1 MDPTAA
7 ATPVLPQ
14 SGTMAEAL
22 KGFTLIGGD
31 WVLWIL
37 VFASVLSVTVMI
49 ERLIYFWRNRTP
61 VERFIEPFAERLNRG
76 DIKGAAALAD
86 VTKGAEARIAKV
98 ALANFD
104 EGEQAV
110 EQMMA
115 SRKVT
120 ERLRFERYLMV
131 NASGSPTYPNPI
143 TPTVAWSE
151 ASRCFKSSP
160 LLMSLGPPAFP
171 CSRSAPVCLKNVA
184 ARNRRVF
191 ALRPSIRGF
200 LRRPRTL
207 IASESA
213 ELVDFGAPWRS
224 TELTGRR
231 RCTAKRPSGSSV
243 PRSGSA
249 RMAR

>member
-7 ATPVLPQ
+7 ATPVLPH

-37 VFASVLSVTVMI
+37 IFASVLSVTVMI

-76 DIKGAAALAD
+76 DINGAAALAD

-120 ERLRFERYLMV
+120 ERLRFERYLMILGTMGN
-131 NASGSPTYPNPI
+131 NAPFFGLFGTVLGIIKAFHELGQAGNNATGATGVMSGI
-143 TPTVAWSE
+143 SE
-151 ASRCFKSSP
+151 ALVATAMG
-160 LLMSLGPPAFP
+160 LLVAIPAVIAYNYF
-171 CSRSAPVCLKNVA
+171 SKKVKEFAANAETVERIILAHLKGNPHVEP
-184 ARNRRVF
+184 RVR
-191 ALRPSIRGF
+191 AVREN
-200 LRRPRTL
+200 
-207 IASESA
+207 A
-213 ELVDFGAPWRS
+213 
-224 TELTGRR
+224 
-231 RCTAKRPSGSSV
+231 
-243 PRSGSA
+243 
-249 RMAR
+249 

>member
-7 ATPVLPQ
+7 ATPVLPH

-37 VFASVLSVTVMI
+37 IFASVLSVTVMI

-76 DIKGAAALAD
+76 DINGAAALAD

-98 ALANFD
+98 ALANFN

-115 SRKVT
+115 SRKVA
-120 ERLRFERYLMV
+120 ERLRFERYLMILGTMGN
-131 NASGSPTYPNPI
+131 NAPFLGLFGTVLGIIKAFHELGQAGNNAAGATTVMSGI
-143 TPTVAWSE
+143 SE
-151 ASRCFKSSP
+151 ALVATAMGLLVAIPAVIAYNYFSKKVKEFAANAETVERIILAHLRASP
-160 LLMSLGPPAFP
+160 HVEP
-171 CSRSAPVCLKNVA
+171 
-184 ARNRRVF
+184 RVR
-191 ALRPSIRGF
+191 AVREN
-200 LRRPRTL
+200 
-207 IASESA
+207 A
-213 ELVDFGAPWRS
+213 
-224 TELTGRR
+224 
-231 RCTAKRPSGSSV
+231 
-243 PRSGSA
+243 
-249 RMAR
+249 

>member
-7 ATPVLPQ
+7 ATPVLPH

-37 VFASVLSVTVMI
+37 IFASVLSVTVMI

-76 DIKGAAALAD
+76 DINGAAALAD

-98 ALANFD
+98 ALANFN

-115 SRKVT
+115 SRKVA
-120 ERLRFERYLMV
+120 ERLRFERYLMILGTMGN
-131 NASGSPTYPNPI
+131 NAPFFGLFGTVLGIIKAFHELGQAGNNAAGATTVMSGI
-143 TPTVAWSE
+143 SE
-151 ASRCFKSSP
+151 ALVATAMGLLVAIPAVIAYNYFSKKVKEFAANAETVERIILAHLRASP
-160 LLMSLGPPAFP
+160 HVEP
-171 CSRSAPVCLKNVA
+171 
-184 ARNRRVF
+184 RVR
-191 ALRPSIRGF
+191 AVREN
-200 LRRPRTL
+200 
-207 IASESA
+207 A
-213 ELVDFGAPWRS
+213 
-224 TELTGRR
+224 
-231 RCTAKRPSGSSV
+231 
-243 PRSGSA
+243 
-249 RMAR
+249 

>member
-7 ATPVLPQ
+7 ATPVLPH

-37 VFASVLSVTVMI
+37 VFASILSVTVMI

-61 VERFIEPFAERLNRG
+61 VERFIEPFAERLNRD
-76 DIKGAAALAD
+76 DINGAAALAE

-98 ALANFD
+98 ALANFN

-120 ERLRFERYLMV
+120 ERLRFERYLMILGTMGN
-131 NASGSPTYPNPI
+131 NAPFFGLFGTVLGIIKAFHELGQAGNNAAGATTVMSGI
-143 TPTVAWSE
+143 SE
-151 ASRCFKSSP
+151 ALVATAMG
-160 LLMSLGPPAFP
+160 LLVAIPAVIAYNYFIKK
-171 CSRSAPVCLKNVA
+171 VKEFA
-184 ARNRRVF
+184 AN
-191 ALRPSIRGF
+191 A
-200 LRRPRTL
+200 
-207 IASESA
+207 
-213 ELVDFGAPWRS
+213 
-224 TELTGRR
+224 
-231 RCTAKRPSGSSV
+231 
-243 PRSGSA
+243 
-249 RMAR
+249 

>member
-14 SGTMAEAL
+14 SSTMAEAL

-86 VTKGAEARIAKV
+86 VTKGAEARIARV
-98 ALANFD
+98 ALSNFD

-120 ERLRFERYLMV
+120 ERLRFESYLMILGTMGN
-131 NASGSPTYPNPI
+131 NAPFFGLFGTVLGIIKAFHELGQAGNNAAGATTVMSGI
-143 TPTVAWSE
+143 SE
-151 ASRCFKSSP
+151 ALVATAMGLLVAIPAVIAYNYFIKKVKEFAANAETVERIILAHLKASPHVESRV
-160 LLMSLGPPAFP
+160 
-171 CSRSAPVCLKNVA
+171 R
-184 ARNRRVF
+184 
-191 ALRPSIRGF
+191 ALREN
-200 LRRPRTL
+200 
-207 IASESA
+207 A
-213 ELVDFGAPWRS
+213 
-224 TELTGRR
+224 
-231 RCTAKRPSGSSV
+231 
-243 PRSGSA
+243 
-249 RMAR
+249 

>member
-7 ATPVLPQ
+7 ATPVLPH

-37 VFASVLSVTVMI
+37 IFASVLSVTVMI

-76 DIKGAAALAD
+76 DINGAAALAD

-98 ALANFD
+98 ALANFN

-115 SRKVT
+115 SRKVA
-120 ERLRFERYLMV
+120 ERLRFERYLMILGTMGN
-131 NASGSPTYPNPI
+131 NAPFFGLFGTVLGIIKAFHELGQAGNNAAGATTVMSGI
-143 TPTVAWSE
+143 SE
-151 ASRCFKSSP
+151 ALVATAMG
-160 LLMSLGPPAFP
+160 LLVAIPAVIAYNYF
-171 CSRSAPVCLKNVA
+171 SKKVKEFAANAETVERIILAHLKANPHVEP
-184 ARNRRVF
+184 RVR
-191 ALRPSIRGF
+191 AVREN
-200 LRRPRTL
+200 
-207 IASESA
+207 A
-213 ELVDFGAPWRS
+213 
-224 TELTGRR
+224 
-231 RCTAKRPSGSSV
+231 
-243 PRSGSA
+243 
-249 RMAR
+249 

>member
-7 ATPVLPQ
+7 ATPVLPH

-37 VFASVLSVTVMI
+37 IFASVLSVTVMI

-76 DIKGAAALAD
+76 DINGAAALAD

-98 ALANFD
+98 ALANFN

-115 SRKVT
+115 SRKVA
-120 ERLRFERYLMV
+120 ERLRFERYLMILGTMGN
-131 NASGSPTYPNPI
+131 NAPFFGLFGTVLGIIKAFHELGQAGNNAAGATAVMSGI
-143 TPTVAWSE
+143 SE
-151 ASRCFKSSP
+151 ALVATAMGLLVAIPAVIAYNYFSKKVKEFAANAETVERIILAHLRASP
-160 LLMSLGPPAFP
+160 HVEP
-171 CSRSAPVCLKNVA
+171 
-184 ARNRRVF
+184 RVR
-191 ALRPSIRGF
+191 AVREN
-200 LRRPRTL
+200 
-207 IASESA
+207 A
-213 ELVDFGAPWRS
+213 
-224 TELTGRR
+224 
-231 RCTAKRPSGSSV
+231 
-243 PRSGSA
+243 
-249 RMAR
+249 